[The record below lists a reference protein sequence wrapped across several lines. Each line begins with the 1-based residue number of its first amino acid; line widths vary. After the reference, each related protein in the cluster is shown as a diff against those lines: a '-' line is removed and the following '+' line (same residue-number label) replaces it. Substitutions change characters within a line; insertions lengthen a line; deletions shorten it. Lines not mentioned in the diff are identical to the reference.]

1 MKKIFQP
8 LCFVLLGI
16 ALSACS
22 HDDEPTPS
30 NAPLI
35 SLGGDATF
43 TLTEEKFET
52 SKPASMPASRA
63 MAAQA
68 QPQEVDL
75 GDGLRTTITIEE
87 DSEPETRANPISQ
100 GRYSIYALDGSGNR
114 ITGTDKTLTGE
125 VNASG
130 TFVAD
135 TGSKLELP
143 AGTYTFVCISEGVV
157 DNGNSLVVVNN
168 TKSPMLGKTT
178 KTVSSADRHVSFT
191 MKHLAARVRFKY
203 IAYTESTN
211 NVKVALSGFPLAPK
225 TTEYDVKG
233 TKVSSTT
240 GWSRTNQLP
249 LSSTPAG
256 KDNKWVKA
264 NSFYTDYFYVQEGTN
279 GAHINGDGTGEIYTG
294 IDASKFYTPR
304 DASITFA
311 PNKSYT
317 IVIKQVP
324 LLYLFQDGSNGIL
337 AEKGSRTPIG
347 IVTVEKTNTREGTA
361 AALITSHA
369 DPAIVAQN
377 GHKWED
383 LVAAGVADG
392 KRNTVVHAAV
402 NRKFWLPSQPSSAD
416 ETNGYD
422 LTWSAAPTVTTDGKV
437 RATEAIQYPAFY
449 WAGHF
454 NPGVSTSNIGRW
466 YLPAFAE
473 VLDIYQFLFSMGS
486 GGSSGDL
493 WGFSFSSSTQAD
505 YLMSGNPENASVKML
520 DAFQGLPENVY
531 LWTSSTAAEKDP
543 IWSPFLIDY
552 SPIAVKFSR
561 TPFPESAN
569 GERFGA
575 KALKKDAPNVYV
587 WPFVH
592 F

>member
-35 SLGGDATF
+35 SLGSDATF

-135 TGSKLELP
+135 AGSKLDLP

-157 DNGNSLVVVNN
+157 DNGNSLVVVNS

-191 MKHLAARVRFKY
+191 MKHLAARVRFRY

-211 NVKVALSGFPLAPK
+211 NVKVTLSTTPFAPK

-240 GWSRTNQLP
+240 GWSQTNQLP

-279 GAHINGDGTGEIYTG
+279 GAHIDGDGTGEIYTG
-294 IDASKFYTPR
+294 IDASKFYTPH

-361 AALITSHA
+361 AALTTSHA

-493 WGFSFSSSTQAD
+493 WGSIFPSSTQAD
-505 YLMSGNPENASVKML
+505 YLMSGNPKNASVKML

>member
-52 SKPASMPASRA
+52 SKPASRA

-68 QPQEVDL
+68 QPQEVNL

-157 DNGNSLVVVNN
+157 DNGNSLVVVNS

-191 MKHLAARVRFKY
+191 MKHLAARVRFRY

-211 NVKVALSGFPLAPK
+211 NVKVALSTTPFAPK

-317 IVIKQVP
+317 FVIKQVP

-347 IVTVEKTNTREGTA
+347 LVTVEKTNTREGTA
-361 AALITSHA
+361 AALTTSHA

-493 WGFSFSSSTQAD
+493 WGFSFPSSTQAD
-505 YLMSGNPENASVKML
+505 YLMSGNPKNASVKML

>member
-35 SLGGDATF
+35 SLGSDATF

-52 SKPASMPASRA
+52 SKPASRA

-114 ITGTDKTLTGE
+114 ITGTDKTLAGE

-157 DNGNSLVVVNN
+157 DNGNSLVVVNS

-211 NVKVALSGFPLAPK
+211 NVKVALGTSSPLAPK

-240 GWSRTNQLP
+240 GWSQTNQLP

-279 GAHINGDGTGEIYTG
+279 SAHISSNGTGEIYTG
-294 IDASKFYTPR
+294 IDASKFAFYPT
-304 DASITFA
+304 SITFA

-317 IVIKQVP
+317 IVLKRVP

-347 IVTVEKTNTREGTA
+347 LVTVEKTNTREGTA
-361 AALITSHA
+361 AALTTSHA

-392 KRNTVVHAAV
+392 KRNTVVHALAFGEGFSPI
-402 NRKFWLPSQPSSAD
+402 RPDSKD
-416 ETNGYD
+416 EKNGYD
-422 LTWSAAPTVTTDGKV
+422 LTWSAASTVTTDGKV
-437 RATEAIQYPAFY
+437 RATKNTQYPAFY

-454 NPGVSTSNIGRW
+454 HPGVSTSNIGKW
-466 YLPAFAE
+466 YIPAFGE
-473 VLDIYQFLFSMGS
+473 IFDLYRMLFTD
-486 GGSSGDL
+486 GGG
-493 WGFSFSSSTQAD
+493 G
-505 YLMSGNPENASVKML
+505 MSGLEWGQSYSPGNNDWTMSWQPANSVIKML
-520 DAFQGLPENVY
+520 DALQGLPENVY
-531 LWTSSTAAEKDP
+531 LWTSSTSAEKPAYSTMD
-543 IWSPFLIDY
+543 DY
-552 SPIAVKFSR
+552 SPIAVEFSR
-561 TPFPESAN
+561 TPFSGSSN
-569 GERFGA
+569 GDRFGA

>member
-35 SLGGDATF
+35 GLGSDATF

-52 SKPASMPASRA
+52 SKPASRA

-87 DSEPETRANPISQ
+87 DSEPETRTNPISQ

-157 DNGNSLVVVNN
+157 DNGNSLVVVNS
-168 TKSPMLGKTT
+168 TKNPMLGKTT
-178 KTVSSADRHVSFT
+178 KTVSSADRHVSFA

-211 NVKVALSGFPLAPK
+211 NVKVALSTTPFAPK

-279 GAHINGDGTGEIYTG
+279 GAHIDGDGTGEIYTG

-317 IVIKQVP
+317 FVIKQVP

-361 AALITSHA
+361 AALTTSHA

-383 LVAAGVADG
+383 FVAAGVADG
-392 KRNTVVHAAV
+392 KRNTVVHANAHGHRT
-402 NRKFWLPSQPSSAD
+402 NPPSPSSED
-416 ETNGYD
+416 EKNGYD

-437 RATEAIQYPAFY
+437 RATKTTQYPAFY

-454 NPGVSTSNIGRW
+454 HPGVSTSNIGKW
-466 YLPAFAE
+466 YIPAFGE
-473 VLDIYQFLFSMGS
+473 VLGTYQYLFSMGPGGIS
-486 GGSSGDL
+486 GEL
-493 WGFSFSSSTQAD
+493 WGFHFLSSTAAD
-505 YLMSGNPENASVKML
+505 MMMASVPAGAIIKML

-543 IWSPFLIDY
+543 IWSSHLIDY

-569 GERFGA
+569 GEGFGA

-587 WPFVH
+587 WPWVH

>member
-35 SLGGDATF
+35 SLGSDATF

-52 SKPASMPASRA
+52 SKPASRA
-63 MAAQA
+63 MDAQA

-87 DSEPETRANPISQ
+87 DSEPETRTNPISQ

-157 DNGNSLVVVNN
+157 DNGNSLVVVNS

-211 NVKVALSGFPLAPK
+211 NVKVALRTSPLAPK

-240 GWSRTNQLP
+240 GWSQTNQLP

-264 NSFYTDYFYVQEGTN
+264 NSFYTDYFYVQQGTN
-279 GAHINGDGTGEIYTG
+279 SEYIYSNGTGEIYTG
-294 IDASKFYTPR
+294 IDASKFSFYLT
-304 DASITFA
+304 SITFA

-317 IVIKQVP
+317 FVLKQVP

-347 IVTVEKTNTREGTA
+347 LVTVEKTNTREGTA
-361 AALITSHA
+361 AALTTSHA

-392 KRNTVVHAAV
+392 KRNTVVHADV
-402 NRKFWLPSQPSSAD
+402 HGYITNPPSPSSLD
-416 ETNGYD
+416 ERNGYD
-422 LTWSAAPTVTTDGKV
+422 LTWSAASTVTTDGKV
-437 RATEAIQYPAFY
+437 RATEATQYPAFY

-454 NPGVSTSNIGRW
+454 HPGVSTSNIGKW
-466 YLPAFAE
+466 YLPAFGE
-473 VLDIYQFLFSMGS
+473 IFNLYMRLFTN
-486 GGSSGDL
+486 GGG
-493 WGFSFSSSTQAD
+493 G
-505 YLMSGNPENASVKML
+505 MSGSEWGLTGSPGNNDWTMSWQPANSVIKML
-520 DAFQGLPENVY
+520 DALQGLPENVY
-531 LWTSSTAAEKDP
+531 LWTSSTSAEKPAYSTMD
-543 IWSPFLIDY
+543 DY
-552 SPIAVKFSR
+552 SPIAVEFSR
-561 TPFPESAN
+561 TPFSGSLD

-587 WPFVH
+587 WPWVH